1 MKWSFSKAVFQ
12 RSGLSAKRSDNE
24 MVIQQSGPIAKRL
37 DNEMVIQQSGRITL
51 NYQQINL
58 YNYGRINSNSYPC
71 FLGNVPCAFP
81 YHQHHAESKRAQETQ
96 RNYSP

>member
-1 MKWSFSKAVFQ
+1 
-12 RSGLSAKRSDNE
+12 

-58 YNYGRINSNSYPC
+58 YNYGLINSNTYPC